1 MSETSSERPAST
13 AADAPPPA
21 HDVVDVDAYAMLRCA
36 QATTALIGRLHRAF
50 ARSSIDGPAP

>member
-1 MSETSSERPAST
+1 
-13 AADAPPPA
+13 
-21 HDVVDVDAYAMLRCA
+21 MLRCA